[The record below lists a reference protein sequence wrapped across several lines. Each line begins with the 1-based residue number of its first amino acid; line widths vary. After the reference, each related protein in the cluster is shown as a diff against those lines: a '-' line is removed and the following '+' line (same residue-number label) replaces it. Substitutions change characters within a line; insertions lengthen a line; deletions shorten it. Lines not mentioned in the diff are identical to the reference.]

1 MTIPP
6 CILCL
11 GAMLWDVIGHSAT
24 RIEPGD
30 DLPGRI
36 TRQPGG
42 VALNVALALARQ
54 GLASAM
60 LAAIGRDAPGDALIV
75 EAQGRGVDTRWL
87 YRDDGFETDS
97 YIAIES
103 PDGLVAAIAD
113 ARALETA
120 GGAILAPLR
129 DGRLGDVARP
139 WQGTLVIDGNLTAE
153 ILAGIADDRCL
164 AGADLRIVPASP
176 DKAPRL
182 KQLITHPRATFHLN
196 RAEAE
201 MLAGRT
207 FDHALD
213 AAEAVVALG
222 ARRVLVTDGP
232 RPAADAAR
240 GEPGLS
246 KAPPPLATRRVTGA
260 GDTFLA
266 AHLAAELRG
275 ADRAK
280 ALECAL
286 SAASAHVSG
295 KDLP

>member
-1 MTIPP
+1 MVSCSCACTFDWQAACIPPRPRLSRRREVGAGERLANPVRSGRKQPYRVPLGSLSSLSPSFPFPRKSLASAAQLSEGRPMTIPP
-6 CILCL
+6 RILCL

-54 GLASAM
+54 GLAPAM

-164 AGADLRIVPASP
+164 AGADLRIVP
-176 DKAPRL
+176 
-182 KQLITHPRATFHLN
+182 
-196 RAEAE
+196 
-201 MLAGRT
+201 
-207 FDHALD
+207 
-213 AAEAVVALG
+213 
-222 ARRVLVTDGP
+222 
-232 RPAADAAR
+232 
-240 GEPGLS
+240 
-246 KAPPPLATRRVTGA
+246 
-260 GDTFLA
+260 
-266 AHLAAELRG
+266 
-275 ADRAK
+275 
-280 ALECAL
+280 
-286 SAASAHVSG
+286 
-295 KDLP
+295 